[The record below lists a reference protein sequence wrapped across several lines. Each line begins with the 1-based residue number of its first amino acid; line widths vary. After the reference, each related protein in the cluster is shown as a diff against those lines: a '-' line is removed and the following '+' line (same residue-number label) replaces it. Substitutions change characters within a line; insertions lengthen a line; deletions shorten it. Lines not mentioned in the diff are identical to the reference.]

1 MKSLL
6 ADRRGAVLSEFVVV
20 SGPLFVTFF
29 SLVQLSGGYTSK
41 ILVEHAARVAARTA
55 IVTVAPNPGAS
66 PRKAEEDVRRAAEL
80 ALGPFAE
87 RGHLSDVRVRL
98 ALPSEPHGPVG
109 VEVSATYTCAVPIAK
124 HIVCDLEG
132 HKTLTASST
141 LTHQGASYKPYR
153 KGVDLGLRP

>member
-1 MKSLL
+1 MRSLL
-6 ADRRGAVLSEFVVV
+6 ADRRGAALSEFVVV
-20 SGPLFVTFF
+20 SGPLFLTFF

-66 PRKAEEDVRRAAEL
+66 PKKAEEDVRRAAEL

-87 RGHLSDVRVRL
+87 RGRLSNVRVRV
-98 ALPSEPHGPVG
+98 AAPTEPHGVVG
-109 VEVSATYTCAVPIAK
+109 VEVSATYTCAVPLAK
-124 HIVCDLEG
+124 YLVCDLEG
-132 HKTLTASST
+132 HKTLIARSA

-153 KGVDLGLRP
+153 KEVGRGFGP